1 VLHFR
6 NDAQLPRLGR
16 NFSPLRSHSRAK
28 YLIGINADTSARHKE
43 MPRVEFAVMTRSTT
57 LEAMLKALAAMMV
70 LLPFAA
76 LGLYIV
82 LMFFL

>member
-1 VLHFR
+1 
-6 NDAQLPRLGR
+6 
-16 NFSPLRSHSRAK
+16 
-28 YLIGINADTSARHKE
+28 
-43 MPRVEFAVMTRSTT
+43 MPRVEFAMMMRSTS
-57 LEAMLKALAAMMV
+57 LQAMLKALAAMMV

>member
-1 VLHFR
+1 
-6 NDAQLPRLGR
+6 
-16 NFSPLRSHSRAK
+16 
-28 YLIGINADTSARHKE
+28 LIGINADTGARHKSPAQ
-43 MPRVEFAVMTRSTT
+43 MPRVEFAMMMRSTS
-57 LEAMLKALAAMMV
+57 LQAILKALAAMMV